1 MLVYHVMILEVKG
14 LAKQFDGFEAVN
26 GISFGIREGEILG
39 MLGPN
44 GAGKTTTIYMLLG
57 LVTPTAGEISVFGKD
72 LAAHRQEILQDM
84 NFTSPYVSLPYRLT
98 VWQNLKVFADLY
110 NVPNPKKRISDMLDL
125 FGIQKLADEAV
136 SHLSAGENT
145 RVGLAKALLNRPKLL
160 LLDEPTASLD
170 PEMAHQARE
179 VILKIQ
185 REEGTSVL
193 YTSHNMA
200 EVEKMCKRV
209 IFLNH
214 GKIIADGT
222 PGEITK
228 KILGDERHE
237 PALEEVFFRVVKETK
252 LP

>member
-1 MLVYHVMILEVKG
+1 MILEAKN
-14 LAKQFDGFEAVN
+14 LKKQFDGFEAVN
-26 GISFGIREGEILG
+26 GISFEIQEGEILG

-44 GAGKTTTIYMLLG
+44 GAGKTTTTYMLLG
-57 LVTPTAGEISVFGKD
+57 LITPTAGTINVFGKD
-72 LAAHRQEILQDM
+72 LATHRQEILQDM

-110 NVPNPKKRISDMLDL
+110 NVPHPRKRIDEVLDL
-125 FGIQKLADEAV
+125 FGIRKLANEAV

-145 RVGLAKALLNRPKLL
+145 RVGLCKALLNKPKLL

-179 VILKIQ
+179 IILKIQ
-185 REEGTSVL
+185 REEKISVL

-200 EVEKMCKRV
+200 EVEQMCKRI

-214 GKIIADGT
+214 GTIIADGT
-222 PGEITK
+222 PAEVTK
-228 KILGDERHE
+228 NILGDERHE
-237 PALEEVFFRVVKETK
+237 PALEEVFFQIVKETK
-252 LP
+252 T